1 MQEGDD
7 LLNYIKKVKGFAEQL
22 VALEKVMRNEDI
34 VMVFFESLSA
44 SYQFLIIAMKTIPM
58 KELTMDYVTTRLM
71 DEMSKYN
78 EKTP

>member
-44 SYQFLIIAMKTIPM
+44 LYQFLIIAMKTIPM